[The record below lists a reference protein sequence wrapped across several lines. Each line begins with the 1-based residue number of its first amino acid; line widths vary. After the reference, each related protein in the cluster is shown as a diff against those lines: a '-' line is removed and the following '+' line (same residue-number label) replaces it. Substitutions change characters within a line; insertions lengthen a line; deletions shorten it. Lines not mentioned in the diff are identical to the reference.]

1 MDKKNLEIIDVQMD
15 IDIADEIKK
24 KVDSLSSEL
33 LEHTRKVI
41 KSKVKVQKT
50 NKKKLLK
57 EKRDI
62 AALRVIKF
70 LEKAYAEPDFWVEGK
85 HLTKVAGLEN
95 TPQNLNKLSM
105 QIRRLLEKD
114 DVWTLS
120 KSRKSRKTLY
130 RLARFS

>member
-1 MDKKNLEIIDVQMD
+1 MNNDNLEIIDIKMG

-24 KVDSLSSEL
+24 KVDSLSTEL

-41 KSKVKVQKT
+41 KSKVKIQKT

-57 EKRDI
+57 EKND
-62 AALRVIKF
+62 ASASRVIRF
-70 LEKAYAEPDFWVEGK
+70 LEKAHAEPELWVEGK
-85 HLTKVAGLEN
+85 HLTKFSGLEN

-105 QIRRLLEKD
+105 QIRRLLEKE

-130 RLARFS
+130 RLTRFS